1 MKISFAVLAL
11 LNLVN
16 VNAINVQS
24 VSQAATMSEE
34 TRYIGS
40 DGKPIN
46 LAQTS
51 GHMKLDLTRVKKF
64 SEPKPIEAMDV
75 QLDSCSNPINSHS
88 QADSAIDEITH
99 CPINK
104 PGEKV

>member
-24 VSQAATMSEE
+24 VSQAASMTEE

-51 GHMKLDLTRVKKF
+51 GHMKLDLTRIKKF
-64 SEPKPIEAMDV
+64 AEP
-75 QLDSCSNPINSHS
+75 
-88 QADSAIDEITH
+88 
-99 CPINK
+99 
-104 PGEKV
+104 

>member
-1 MKISFAVLAL
+1 MKISLAILAL

-24 VSQAATMSEE
+24 VSQASMMTEE
-34 TRYIGS
+34 NRYIGS

-46 LAQTS
+46 LAQTA

-64 SEPKPIEAMDV
+64 SEP
-75 QLDSCSNPINSHS
+75 
-88 QADSAIDEITH
+88 
-99 CPINK
+99 
-104 PGEKV
+104 